1 MIGYCGQ
8 SHRIKAEYDKE
19 AELLHR
25 KYEALLV
32 EEHGAFTK
40 KQQEVQQN
48 ILKVEWNRQL
58 AEALKLRDDLVH
70 HAGRH

>member
-1 MIGYCGQ
+1 M
-8 SHRIKAEYDKE
+8 
-19 AELLHR
+19 LHR

-48 ILKVEWNRQL
+48 ITKVEWNRQL
-58 AEALKLRDDLVH
+58 AEALKLRDDLAN